1 MARCFAVQMVRL
13 FAKVMPR
20 RIGPWQDHQPG
31 AGPLGNSD
39 CLLAEG
45 RISHT
50 GGGCRRT
57 GFADRVRNHSG
68 SLHSNDEDY
77 PWTRKPYSIAI
88 AIG

>member
-13 FAKVMPR
+13 FAKAMPR
-20 RIGPWQDHQPG
+20 RIGSWQDDHPG
-31 AGPLGNSD
+31 AGQPGNSD

-45 RISHT
+45 RMSHI

-57 GFADRVRNHSG
+57 GLADRVRNHSG
-68 SLHSNDEDY
+68 SIFLNDKDN